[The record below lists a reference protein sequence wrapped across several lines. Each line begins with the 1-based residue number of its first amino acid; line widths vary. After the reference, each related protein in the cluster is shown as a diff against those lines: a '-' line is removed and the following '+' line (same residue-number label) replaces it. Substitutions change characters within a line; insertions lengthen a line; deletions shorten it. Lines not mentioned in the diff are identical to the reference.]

1 MSDPRPHRRVEV
13 DVPDRVEELDA
24 VAHRALERLGAAHL
38 SDHDAIRSRREC
50 DASRPEPEHE
60 HRLATRTV
68 QST

>member
-38 SDHDAIRSRREC
+38 SDHDAIWARREC
-50 DASRPEPEHE
+50 AASRPGLWSQ
-60 HRLATRTV
+60 RWSQTTLDNR
-68 QST
+68 